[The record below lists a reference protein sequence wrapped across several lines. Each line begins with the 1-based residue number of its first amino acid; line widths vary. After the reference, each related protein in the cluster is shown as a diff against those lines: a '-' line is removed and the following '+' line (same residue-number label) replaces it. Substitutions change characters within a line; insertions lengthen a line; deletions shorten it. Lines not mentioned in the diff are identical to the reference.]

1 MDYQA
6 FVDGRKTMLI
16 APAGYGKTH
25 TIAECLRYTNGR
37 QLILTHTHAGVA
49 SIKDKIKK
57 SNIEYASYNIETISS
72 FAQKYLHAF
81 YTGGDIPEQGAR
93 DYHAFVI
100 QKAEEIFRSPMVK
113 QVITTSYEGLFVD
126 EYQDCTKDQHAMI
139 TALSVVLPTHILGDP
154 MQGIFDFNGDAV
166 DFETDLNEFN
176 IFPDLSTPQ
185 RWYREGNS
193 RGLGD
198 ILKEYREQLKLL
210 RPISLT
216 SSAENGFHVVT
227 TRPGDMLDP
236 KSKYRQGLKTLI
248 QNPNNRPEYESLLII
263 VPEYAEIKNNGDSVP
278 KGNIKHRA
286 QIRTQIDYSKSL
298 KLLEAIDDRTFYSIA
313 KNADG
318 LIEGIARA
326 KNKVTRIKKDGLAI
340 IFNKTDIDIWFNDNG
355 LKNKRGEEEKE
366 RSINIQI
373 KMDAFFSSPSAANL
387 SGIILEAKTGLK
399 LKYKRDEII
408 FSFLRALKEA
418 EQFNIPVYEAMKKS
432 RDTIRRSGRKI
443 HGKCIGTTLLTK
455 GLEFDT
461 VVILDAH
468 KFECPKHLYVAMTRC
483 CVKLIIFTERATLL
497 G

>member
-1 MDYQA
+1 
-6 FVDGRKTMLI
+6 
-16 APAGYGKTH
+16 
-25 TIAECLRYTNGR
+25 
-37 QLILTHTHAGVA
+37 
-49 SIKDKIKK
+49 
-57 SNIEYASYNIETISS
+57 
-72 FAQKYLHAF
+72 
-81 YTGGDIPEQGAR
+81 
-93 DYHAFVI
+93 
-100 QKAEEIFRSPMVK
+100 
-113 QVITTSYEGLFVD
+113 
-126 EYQDCTKDQHAMI
+126 MI
-139 TALSVVLPTHILGDP
+139 TALSDVLPTHILGDP

-193 RGLGD
+193 SGLGD

-326 KNKVTRIKKDGLAI
+326 KNKATRIKKDVLAI

-355 LKNKRGEEEKE
+355 LKNKRDKEEKE

-418 EQFNIPVYEAMKKS
+418 EQCNIPVYEAMKKS
-432 RDTIRRSGRKI
+432 RDIIRRSGRKI

>member
-1 MDYQA
+1 
-6 FVDGRKTMLI
+6 
-16 APAGYGKTH
+16 
-25 TIAECLRYTNGR
+25 
-37 QLILTHTHAGVA
+37 
-49 SIKDKIKK
+49 
-57 SNIEYASYNIETISS
+57 
-72 FAQKYLHAF
+72 
-81 YTGGDIPEQGAR
+81 
-93 DYHAFVI
+93 
-100 QKAEEIFRSPMVK
+100 
-113 QVITTSYEGLFVD
+113 
-126 EYQDCTKDQHAMI
+126 
-139 TALSVVLPTHILGDP
+139 
-154 MQGIFDFNGDAV
+154 
-166 DFETDLNEFN
+166 
-176 IFPDLSTPQ
+176 
-185 RWYREGNS
+185 
-193 RGLGD
+193 
-198 ILKEYREQLKLL
+198 
-210 RPISLT
+210 
-216 SSAENGFHVVT
+216 
-227 TRPGDMLDP
+227 
-236 KSKYRQGLKTLI
+236 
-248 QNPNNRPEYESLLII
+248 
-263 VPEYAEIKNNGDSVP
+263 GDSVP

-326 KNKVTRIKKDGLAI
+326 KNKATRIKKDVLAI

-355 LKNKRGEEEKE
+355 LKNKRDKEEKE

-418 EQFNIPVYEAMKKS
+418 EQCNIPVYEAMKKS
-432 RDTIRRSGRKI
+432 RDIIRRSGRKI